1 MTFPWTLFNFYSWT
15 CRRCCYRILKLFIK
29 IVKILSIASCIKV
42 FCTIIQWLT
51 LQRCFTARR
60 VWDCTSWLTS
70 APLWSSHVLSCFFSP
85 PLSQC
90 FFFYITAV
98 SKLSIGWGCESE
110 WIVSMLFRTH
120 NKTAEIGPMTLKWI
134 SVKRVYVLGF
144 FAYFLNLCNHILDQ
158 TRSNKHKV
166 LYLDK

>member
-70 APLWSSHVLSCFFSP
+70 APLWSSHVLSCFFP
-85 PLSQC
+85 PPTVPVLLFLHNCCFKIVYRVRVWEWVDSVHVVPHSQQDSWDRPHDPEMDKCKTCIC
-90 FFFYITAV
+90 F
-98 SKLSIGWGCESE
+98 
-110 WIVSMLFRTH
+110 
-120 NKTAEIGPMTLKWI
+120 
-134 SVKRVYVLGF
+134 GF
-144 FAYFLNLCNHILDQ
+144 FCIFFEL
-158 TRSNKHKV
+158 V
-166 LYLDK
+166 